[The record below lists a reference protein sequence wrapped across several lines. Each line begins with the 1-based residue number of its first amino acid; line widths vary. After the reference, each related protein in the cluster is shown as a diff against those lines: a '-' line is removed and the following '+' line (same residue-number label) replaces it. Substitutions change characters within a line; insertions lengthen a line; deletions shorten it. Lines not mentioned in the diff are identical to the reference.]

1 MTKID
6 RIAQLLVGGM
16 NPALVASV
24 VGVSKSYISQLLQDQ
39 DFKAAL
45 KELAEQ
51 QATEA
56 PQSADEVAKDKM
68 IGIEHAAMDQLQ
80 TQIESGMLAGR
91 ELILALATLNTI
103 KNDTFRR
110 EAASKAIQNPL
121 VSGQGQMTMKVVE
134 ITMPA
139 ICAPELTI
147 GPNSEIIAIGSRSTT
162 PMPASSLQK
171 MLEAEAMPPIEGESH
186 HETALQ
192 Y

>member
-56 PQSADEVAKDKM
+56 PQSSDEVAKDKM

-80 TQIESGMLAGR
+80 IQIESGSAGYR
-91 ELILALATLNTI
+91 
-103 KNDTFRR
+103 
-110 EAASKAIQNPL
+110 
-121 VSGQGQMTMKVVE
+121 
-134 ITMPA
+134 
-139 ICAPELTI
+139 CA
-147 GPNSEIIAIGSRSTT
+147 R
-162 PMPASSLQK
+162 
-171 MLEAEAMPPIEGESH
+171 
-186 HETALQ
+186 
-192 Y
+192 